1 MHCIGKYV
9 LIVKEGKLPPVSI
22 VNPGRVCVLVVLAFA
37 IPVFYSFGQSLT
49 LGVSTIPKVEKE
61 QQEDASITHDDVQ
74 ENWILVIT
82 VLHEEDLT
90 YVDSDKNKLDLR
102 DGRMKKKIS
111 YEKANT
117 G

>member
-9 LIVKEGKLPPVSI
+9 LIVKEGKASPISI
-22 VNPGRVCVLVVLAFA
+22 VNPGRVGVLVALAFA
-37 IPVFYSFGQSLT
+37 IPVFYSFGQPLT

-82 VLHEEDLT
+82 VLHEEDLA
-90 YVDSDKNKLDLR
+90 YVDSDKNKLNKLQR
-102 DGRMKKKIS
+102 CQVFFPP
-111 YEKANT
+111 
-117 G
+117 